1 MACHDH
7 TYACSRQ
14 NRMNDFKRIFVFLFA
29 TKKGSLST
37 PLKEELKGKHPEA
50 SVTFSQWQ
58 PNFLLLNDFF
68 KA

>member
-1 MACHDH
+1 
-7 TYACSRQ
+7 
-14 NRMNDFKRIFVFLFA
+14 MNDFKRIFVFLFA

-37 PLKEELKGKHPEA
+37 PLKEELNGKHPEA